1 MENFLW
7 KKEENVNTALYLY
20 FFRQWISLFANISNN
35 EKKNMVNLK
44 NFNLFLMFIRSKR
57 LWYYSN
63 QIYAFSVGFQILV
76 IRQYS
81 NLPEM
86 IYFLYF
92 QVCK

>member
-1 MENFLW
+1 MI
-7 KKEENVNTALYLY
+7 TALYLY